1 MSIGLIERSYL
12 AMIMPDNGFKELRS
26 RFFAYTIDIPDIC
39 SPFNNALTEILEA
52 LPAIK
57 NERTKAFVKSYVE
70 LRKPNL
76 INELHKYEGIVSER
90 DKYVTL
96 LSEIEKNELSRTQD
110 NDKRKKGVRDEIA
123 RLSL

>member
-1 MSIGLIERSYL
+1 M
-12 AMIMPDNGFKELRS
+12 
-26 RFFAYTIDIPDIC
+26 
-39 SPFNNALTEILEA
+39 
-52 LPAIK
+52 
-57 NERTKAFVKSYVE
+57 KSYVE

-123 RLSL
+123 RLSSESIDEFSEYMAATINTDALVRLMKDRGIKSTKGDIEVFGSFLQSMIQERCETVLAGEIRNTF